1 MNPNAIHHD
10 VRNRKFFGVFVLK
23 KKINPKRFH
32 GEGRPETERS
42 SIFIFQSKTKS
53 NGEPEKKQLWSWSI
67 DYHSKRM
74 THDTFVRYAALCKTW
89 IEQFSMIQD
98 LKRMTHNVRKSKI
111 DRNHDRFFFSR

>member
-1 MNPNAIHHD
+1 
-10 VRNRKFFGVFVLK
+10 
-23 KKINPKRFH
+23 
-32 GEGRPETERS
+32 
-42 SIFIFQSKTKS
+42 
-53 NGEPEKKQLWSWSI
+53 
-67 DYHSKRM
+67 M